1 METFVLVLHVL
12 VASIMTFFILMQ
24 QGKGADAGAS
34 FGAGGSQTVFG
45 SAGSASFLT
54 KLTAGFALVFFAT
67 SMILAIY
74 AKQHVSGSLIVPAA
88 VQKAPVKPTNSDIPV
103 TATPAAAPA
112 PAATPAAAVPAPAAA
127 TDIPPTSSSTGT
139 SNPTPNPVK

>member
-12 VASIMTFFILMQ
+12 IATVMTLLIMMQ

-54 KLTAGFALVFFAT
+54 KLTAALALVFFAT
-67 SMILAIY
+67 SMVLAIY
-74 AKQHVSGSLIVPAA
+74 AKQHVTAGLVLPTITEKTPA
-88 VQKAPVKPTNSDIPV
+88 KPANTDIPV
-103 TATPAAAPA
+103 TATPAPQPAPAQAAPA
-112 PAATPAAAVPAPAAA
+112 ASDVPATSSPATP
-127 TDIPPTSSSTGT
+127 
-139 SNPTPNPVK
+139 SNPPVNPVK

>member
-12 VASIMTFFILMQ
+12 IATVMTFFILMQ

-54 KLTAGFALVFFAT
+54 KLTAGLALVFFAT
-67 SMILAIY
+67 SMILAVY
-74 AKQHVSGSLIVPAA
+74 AKQHVSGAA
-88 VQKAPVKPTNSDIPV
+88 ILPGLNVKAPVKPANTDIP
-103 TATPAAAPA
+103 APA
-112 PAATPAAAVPAPAAA
+112 PAVQAAASAPANADIPAASSPATP
-127 TDIPPTSSSTGT
+127 
-139 SNPTPNPVK
+139 SNPPANPVK

>member
-1 METFVLVLHVL
+1 MESFVLVLHVL

-54 KLTAGFALVFFAT
+54 KLTAALALVFFAT

-74 AKQHVSGSLIVPAA
+74 AKKHVSGAIIAPV
-88 VQKAPVKPTNSDIPV
+88 VEKAPVKPANTDIPV
-103 TATPAAAPA
+103 AATPVVAPA
-112 PAATPAAAVPAPAAA
+112 PAAAPSSA
-127 TDIPPTSSSTGT
+127 DIPPVSSTTGT
-139 SNPTPNPVK
+139 SNPASNPVK